1 MMRIVHFA
9 DVHIGV
15 ENFGK
20 TDPDTGLSTRLGDF
34 LKSFDEAVD
43 YAIDTDAD
51 LVLCCGDAYKSRDP
65 SQTHQREFAHRLVRL
80 SSAGI
85 PTFLVV
91 GNHDIPAVFGRAT
104 ALEIFQTLEVPN
116 VYVGDRLTTYRVPTA
131 SGEVQIVAVPW
142 PRRSGL
148 LARRDT
154 RGLTPDQVNEAIQEM
169 MSRLIRAQVS
179 ALDPAV
185 PSLLAGHVTVSG
197 ATVGSEQ
204 SMMLG
209 RDPVLLKSDVALPQL
224 DYVALGHIHR
234 HQVLNETPHVV
245 YSGSLERVDF
255 GEEGDDK
262 GFCVFELDPQR
273 GVGDRLRSFEF
284 RRVDARRFVTVD
296 VEIRS
301 GDADP
306 TRTVIDAISARDVTD
321 AIVRVRITV
330 QAEQDR
336 YLRESDIRGALSEA
350 HFVASIAREVPDRHR
365 SRLGPAYAEG
375 LSPKRALE
383 AYFEERGFTK
393 ERSDLLMKHAELLI
407 AQLESE

>member
-1 MMRIVHFA
+1 MRIVHFA

-20 TDPDTGLSTRLGDF
+20 TDPDTGLSTRLADF

-43 YAIDTDAD
+43 YAIDVDAD

-169 MSRLIRAQVS
+169 MSRLIRAQVG

-197 ATVGSEQ
+197 ATVASEQ

>member
-1 MMRIVHFA
+1 MRIVHFA

-34 LKSFDEAVD
+34 LKSFDEVVD
-43 YAIDTDAD
+43 YAIEAHAD

-91 GNHDIPAVFGRAT
+91 GNHDLPAVFGRAT

-154 RGLTPDQVNEAIQEM
+154 HGLTPDQVNEAIQEM
-169 MSRLIRAQVS
+169 MSRLIRAQVG

-197 ATVGSEQ
+197 ATAGSEQ

-234 HQVLNETPHVV
+234 HQVLNEAPHVV

-255 GEEGDDK
+255 GEERDDK

-273 GVGDRLRSFEF
+273 GEGDRLRSFEF
-284 RRVDARRFVTVD
+284 HRVDARRFVTVD

-306 TRTVIDAISARDVTD
+306 TRTVIDAISSCDVTD

-330 QAEQDR
+330 PAEQDR

-365 SRLGPAYAEG
+365 SRLGPAYGEG

-383 AYFEERGFTK
+383 SYFEERGFTK

>member
-1 MMRIVHFA
+1 MRIVHFA

-20 TDPDTGLSTRLGDF
+20 TDPDTGLSTRLADF

-43 YAIDTDAD
+43 YAIDADAD

-131 SGEVQIVAVPW
+131 SGEIQIVAVPW

-169 MSRLIRAQVS
+169 MSRLIRAQVG

>member
-1 MMRIVHFA
+1 MRIVHFA

-43 YAIDTDAD
+43 YAIDANAD

-262 GFCVFELDPQR
+262 GLCVFELDPQR

>member
-1 MMRIVHFA
+1 MRIVHLA

-20 TDPDTGLSTRLGDF
+20 TDPETGLSTRLGDF
-34 LKSFDEAVD
+34 LRSFDEAVD
-43 YAIDTDAD
+43 YAIETNAD

-91 GNHDIPAVFGRAT
+91 GNHDLPAVFGRAT
-104 ALEIFQTLEVPN
+104 ALEIFQTLEVPK

-131 SGEVQIVAVPW
+131 SGDVQIVAVPW
-142 PRRSGL
+142 PRRSEL

-169 MSRLIRAQVS
+169 VSRLIRAQVE

-197 ATVGSEQ
+197 AKVGSEQ

-234 HQVLNETPHVV
+234 HQVLNEAPHIV

-255 GEEGDDK
+255 GEERDEK
-262 GFCVFELDPQR
+262 GFCVLELDPQR
-273 GVGDRLRSFEF
+273 RAGDRLQSFEF
-284 RRVDARRFVTVD
+284 RRVNARRFVTVD
-296 VEIRS
+296 VEVRS
-301 GDADP
+301 GDVDP
-306 TRTVIDAISARDVTD
+306 TRTVIDAISSRDVTD

-330 QAEQDR
+330 PAEQDR
-336 YLRESDIRGALSEA
+336 YLRESDIRDALSGA
-350 HFVASIAREVPDRHR
+350 HFVASIAREVSDRHR
-365 SRLGPAYAEG
+365 SRLGPAYEEG
-375 LSPKRALE
+375 RSPRRALE

-393 ERSDLLMKHAELLI
+393 ERSDLLMRHAELLM
-407 AQLESE
+407 AELESE

>member
-1 MMRIVHFA
+1 MRIVHFA

-20 TDPDTGLSTRLGDF
+20 TDPDTGLSTRLADF

-43 YAIDTDAD
+43 YAIAVDAD

-169 MSRLIRAQVS
+169 MSRLIRAQVG

-197 ATVGSEQ
+197 ATVASEQ

-306 TRTVIDAISARDVTD
+306 TRTVIDEISARDVTD

-330 QAEQDR
+330 QAEEDR

>member
-1 MMRIVHFA
+1 MRIVHFA

-43 YAIDTDAD
+43 YAIDADAD

-169 MSRLIRAQVS
+169 MSRLIRAQVG
-179 ALDPAV
+179 ALDPTV
-185 PSLLAGHVTVSG
+185 PSLLAGHITVSG
-197 ATVGSEQ
+197 ATVASEQ

>member
-1 MMRIVHFA
+1 MRIVHFA

-20 TDPDTGLSTRLGDF
+20 TDPDTGLSTRLADF

-43 YAIDTDAD
+43 YAIDADAD

-169 MSRLIRAQVS
+169 MSRLIRAQVG